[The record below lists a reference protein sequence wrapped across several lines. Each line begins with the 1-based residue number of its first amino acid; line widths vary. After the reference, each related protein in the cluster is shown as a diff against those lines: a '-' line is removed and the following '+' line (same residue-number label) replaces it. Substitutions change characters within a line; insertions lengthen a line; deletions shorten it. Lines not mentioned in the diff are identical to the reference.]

1 MSQTAE
7 APAPGSNLRTRVLSA
22 LVLAPVALALAWA
35 GGWFFAALIAA
46 ASVAMAVELAALLPG
61 NGLAE
66 RVLLAGFTL
75 AAVALTVAGLPLVAL
90 IAGLAGLCFS
100 LAFRMWRGEALW
112 VPLFAFPYLVLP
124 LVAILWLRL
133 DPLLGRAAVFWL
145 LGIVWATDS
154 CAYFAG
160 RTIGGPKIAPSL
172 SPKKTWA
179 GLIGGMLGAGA
190 VGFGT
195 SLWLGMGSPAL
206 LGGLSALLAIVA
218 QAGDFLESGLKRHA
232 GVKDSGKLIP
242 GHGGILDRVDGLVA
256 AAVGAGLLALFHG
269 AASPGA
275 GVLIWP

>member
-1 MSQTAE
+1 MSLIPE
-7 APAPGSNLRTRVLSA
+7 VPAPSSNLRTRILSA
-22 LVLAPVALALAWA
+22 LVLAPAALALAWL
-35 GGWFFAALIAA
+35 GGWPFAALIAA
-46 ASVAMAVELAALLPG
+46 ACIAMAVELAALLPG
-61 NGLAE
+61 NSLAE
-66 RVLLAGFTL
+66 RVLLAGFAL
-75 AAVALTVAGLPLVAL
+75 AAVAMTAAGLPVVAL
-90 IAGLAGLCFS
+90 IAGVAGLCFS

-112 VPLFAFPYLVLP
+112 VPFLTFPYLVLP

-145 LGIVWATDS
+145 LGVVWATDS

-160 RTIGGPKIAPSL
+160 RGIGGPKIAPSL

-179 GLIGGMLGAGA
+179 GLVGGMLGAGA

-195 SLWLGMGSPAL
+195 SLWLGMGSPAI

-218 QAGDFLESGLKRHA
+218 QAGDFLESGLKRRA

-256 AAVGAGLLALFHG
+256 AAIGAGLLALSHG